1 VIQFTGGFFI
11 WNDGKVM
18 TAPKI
23 VDWERVEAEYRIGIK
38 TLREIAEPYKITE
51 AAIRKR
57 AKRDKWSRDLTERIR
72 LKADDKVRKALVV
85 REPSS
90 LLTQENEEDV
100 VEFVAN
106 DNALII
112 TKQFERVDDSLSI
125 VDSMLFELRTQVE
138 NKEIFEKIGDILRSE
153 DKNGNDKLNDIY
165 QKVISFSGRTD
176 SIKKLSETLKTLIEL
191 QRKIRKIDDE
201 VNIDTNKR
209 VNIKVNFIDA

>member
-1 VIQFTGGFFI
+1 
-11 WNDGKVM
+11 M

-72 LKADDKVRKALVV
+72 LKSDEKVRKALMV

-90 LLTQENEEDV
+90 LLTPENEEDV

-112 TKQFERVDDSLSI
+112 TRQSERVDESLSI
-125 VDSMLFELRTQVE
+125 VDSMLIELKSQVE
-138 NKEIFEKIGDILRSE
+138 NKEIYEQIGEIFRSE

-165 QKVISFSGRTD
+165 QKVISFGGRTNN
-176 SIKKLSETLKTLIEL
+176 IKTLSDTLKTLIEL

-201 VNIDTNKR
+201 TSIDTNKR
-209 VNIKVNFIDA
+209 VNIKVNFVDV

>member
-1 VIQFTGGFFI
+1 
-11 WNDGKVM
+11 M

-38 TLREIAEPYKITE
+38 TLREIAEPYNITE

-72 LKADDKVRKALVV
+72 LKSDEKVRKALMV

-90 LLTQENEEDV
+90 LLTPENEEDV

-112 TKQFERVDDSLSI
+112 TKQSERVDESLSI
-125 VDSMLFELRTQVE
+125 VDSMLVELKSQVE
-138 NKEIFEKIGDILRSE
+138 NKEIYEQIGEIFRSE

-165 QKVISFSGRTD
+165 QKVISFGGRTNN
-176 SIKKLSETLKTLIEL
+176 IKTLSDTLKTLIDL

-201 VNIDTNKR
+201 SSIDTNKR
-209 VNIKVNFIDA
+209 VNIKVNFVDA

>member
-1 VIQFTGGFFI
+1 
-11 WNDGKVM
+11 M

-23 VDWERVEAEYRIGIK
+23 VDWEKVEAEYRIGIK

-72 LKADDKVRKALVV
+72 LRADDKVRKAAMVC
-85 REPSS
+85 EPSS
-90 LLTQENEEDV
+90 LLTPENEEDI

-112 TKQFERVDDSLSI
+112 TKQSERVDTSLSI
-125 VDSMLFELRTQVE
+125 VDSMLIELQSQISD
-138 NKEIFEKIGDILRSE
+138 KELYEKIGDILRSE
-153 DKNGNDKLNDIY
+153 DQYGNDKLNDIY

-176 SIKKLSETLKTLIEL
+176 NIKKLSETLKTLIEL
-191 QRKIRKIDDE
+191 QRKIRKIDEIGTDNSFE
-201 VNIDTNKR
+201 DWLRKQRNG
-209 VNIKVNFIDA
+209 

>member
-1 VIQFTGGFFI
+1 
-11 WNDGKVM
+11 M

-72 LKADDKVRKALVV
+72 LKSDEKVRKALMV

-90 LLTQENEEDV
+90 LLTPENEEDV

-112 TKQFERVDDSLSI
+112 TKQSERVDESLSI
-125 VDSMLFELRTQVE
+125 VDSMLVELKSQIE
-138 NKEIFEKIGDILRSE
+138 NKEIYEQIGEIFRSE

-165 QKVISFSGRTD
+165 QKVISFGGRTNN
-176 SIKKLSETLKTLIEL
+176 IKTLSDTLKTLIDL

-201 VNIDTNKR
+201 SGIDTNKR
-209 VNIKVNFIDA
+209 VNIKVNFVDA